1 MTVWWALFSA
11 AVAILCVLGLVG
23 VVWAVRAAIN
33 STDSGPPACWAVLLA
48 AAALV
53 AVPAGAA
60 AIYFLLPVPVT
71 ESTLAHSI
79 ERETDALTLYSSAS
93 CSEQTGTAWRCD
105 VPEIS
110 DSGTVEYAVTVG
122 DRCWRASLRTEGAG
136 GEMPARAD
144 GCAKLRD
151 VRVLD

>member
-1 MTVWWALFSA
+1 MTVWWGLFFV
-11 AVAILCVLGLVG
+11 AVTILCVLGLVG

-33 STDSGPPACWAVLLA
+33 STESGPPDRWAVVLA
-48 AAALV
+48 AAALL

-60 AIYFLLPVPVT
+60 AIYFLLPVPIT
-71 ESTLAHSI
+71 ETTLAHSI
-79 ERETDALTLYSSAS
+79 ERETDALTVYSSAS

-122 DRCWRASLRTEGAG
+122 DQCWHATLRTEGAEG
-136 GEMPARAD
+136 LMPPRAE
-144 GCAKLRD
+144 GCATLRD
-151 VRVLD
+151 AGVLD

>member
-1 MTVWWALFSA
+1 VTVWWVLFFV
-11 AVAILCVLGLVG
+11 AVGIACVLALLG

-33 STDSGPPACWAVLLA
+33 SIEGGPPAWWAVLPA
-48 AAALV
+48 AAALL

-60 AIYFLLPVPVT
+60 AIYFLVPVPIT

-93 CSEQTGTAWRCD
+93 CSEQMGTVWRCD

-110 DSGTVEYAVTVG
+110 DSGTVEYAVAVG
-122 DRCWRASLRTEGAG
+122 DQCWHATLRTEGAAG
-136 GEMPARAD
+136 QMPARAD
-144 GCAKLRD
+144 GCATLRD
-151 VRVLD
+151 TGVLD